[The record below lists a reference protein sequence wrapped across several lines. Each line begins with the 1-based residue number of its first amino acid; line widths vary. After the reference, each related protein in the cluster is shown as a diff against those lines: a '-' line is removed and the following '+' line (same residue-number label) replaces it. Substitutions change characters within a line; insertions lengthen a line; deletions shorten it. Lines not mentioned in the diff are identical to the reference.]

1 MKTRE
6 QKIKEN
12 EWLFT
17 CPIAHRGLADTQDF
31 LENTEKAF
39 KNSIDKG
46 YPIETDVRYT
56 ADKKIVCIHD
66 SNPKRVGGPD
76 VEISSLTAEEVKNIT
91 LSDGS
96 RIMFFEE
103 FLSLVGGKVPLLIE
117 IKHPEE
123 KTIERDAIEILK
135 SYNGK
140 FALQSFDPKSLL
152 RIKKLAPDILRG
164 QLIGGSNDKP
174 KTEDFKWS
182 IVNKFTK
189 PDFLSYNLDTF
200 HKTYSIPTVCWT
212 IRDSSAVDKALKW
225 NLNII
230 TEGMG
235 EEYKAKKGDGVVND

>member
-6 QKIKEN
+6 QKLKEN
-12 EWLFT
+12 EWLLT
-17 CPIAHRGLADTQDF
+17 RPIAHRGLADTQGF

-39 KNSIDKG
+39 KNSIEKG
-46 YPIETDVRYT
+46 YPIETDLRYT
-56 ADKKIVCIHD
+56 LDKKIVCIHD

-76 VEISSLTAEEVKNIT
+76 VEISSLTADEVKKIT

-96 RIMFFEE
+96 KIMFFEE
-103 FLSLVGGKVPLLIE
+103 FLALVDGKVPLLIE
-117 IKHPEE
+117 IKHPVE

-135 SYNGK
+135 GYTGK

-164 QLIGGSNDKP
+164 QLIGGSNEKP

-189 PDFLSYNLDTF
+189 PDFLSYNIDTF
-200 HKTYSIPTVCWT
+200 HKAYSIPTVCWT
-212 IRDSSAVDKALKW
+212 VRDSSAIEKALKW

-235 EEYKAKKGDGVVND
+235 EEYLQKKEKKYD